1 MKEKV
6 FAIILSLALILTM
19 APMEVFGDTA
29 GQLSSGRIC
38 ISNKI
43 YEIAPDIKEREYI
56 TNNLDLSAQQMGH
69 VLEVKLGENAEIIAG
84 YNDYNIDAIKSGTN
98 WNMRRTTEQAQA
110 AEIKRK
116 VNVVGAVNG
125 DFFDMSNGRPR
136 GVLVMNS
143 TVIQKSSF
151 PCFYIDKDNVP
162 HIEESSANLP
172 DDVKEAVGGAT
183 VIVKDGQPVN
193 TGDAT
198 KNPRTAIGI
207 KADNSVVI
215 FMVDGRQAPLSVG
228 MDYPELAATMI
239 DLGCVTALN
248 LDGGGSSTFATQRA
262 GDEVGTNNETAGL
275 TMRCSPSDGYERTV
289 SSSVF
294 VVSTSQADGKFD
306 HAILTPNDEV
316 YTPGSTV
323 QFEAVGADRSGAA
336 APLPENG
343 LTWRITSGSELGT
356 INAET
361 GEFTASKEKT
371 GKVAVALSYEG
382 KIVGETS
389 VQLQWPDKL
398 GFTNSSVS
406 LDFGETSDLSFAPT
420 WQGREV
426 HYKDGD
432 FVWSVDENSD
442 LAYKKSILAETYT
455 KPGWGGYDSQV
466 MIPLTGN
473 IGGVAS
479 ATVYYNNYLVY
490 ETSYEET
497 SRNIGNSAA
506 GEIIVEET
514 LTHKGAK
521 LYSFVDGSLL
531 KDDITEDLNE
541 TISGVA
547 CKVVGIKATQTVQF
561 SLGKLNNNEFTADDE
576 ASFKGKIK
584 VTLKDDD
591 SISDEIDVVVGME
604 PYVLMDFEDGHI
616 DPISGNKLSAEEYW
630 TVHVGNSQDNG
641 SNTLSNRERKI
652 YRLMMRDTTAKG
664 VSWPKNEDG
673 SEKNQLVN
681 AEDNSNVRFGNHAM
695 QLAWDFRNVAESSVA
710 AADFGFSAMIYA
722 HVVQPTKIGF
732 WVNVPK
738 TLEEDTSQLKMIFV
752 GGITGVSDTSA
763 SDTETVGHAYYD
775 MDAEGKLTWHENE
788 QPTGTTQYL
797 NYYSHDAE
805 GNVTGSQLKDWAGKG
820 WTWVEADLSG
830 AKFPIGIQYGYTIR
844 VVSPQNHVK
853 KEGSLLID
861 NLQLIYGTN
870 TNDINNP
877 VIESIVEKGSNV
889 NLKTAGSGVKFTTT
903 QPTFDIA
910 LNDSKATDKYASGID
925 VTSIKLAIDGF
936 DCTSDAEI
944 TQNPTG
950 DSSVL
955 LKTSQLTNGEH
966 SLKVRVKDSYGN
978 ETIETYSFLIESEE
992 AVNAAVSVVPQDGA
1006 AVIGDTYQLKV
1017 ENRSDLQTEYVDAAD
1032 VTIEIGNDYGAAIKD
1047 DLTTHI
1053 IYGKG
1058 YEEASAP
1065 EYADGKVTLHVKK
1078 QAQDEQNAV
1087 VYGKM
1092 IAALS
1097 VQIPADA
1104 RQGDTLNYAVPSGY
1118 YIQNAQGMTF
1128 SQAQSKIALSA
1139 EYTITADQAIAGC
1152 PVTFKLTD
1160 KDGNIAKNLK
1170 LYLGVSEI
1178 RNPYTFTAAGRY
1190 TVYAKDD
1197 AGKRSWN
1204 YDIVVNALGTDEN
1217 GAPFGIQNNASKDG
1231 SSQKTV
1237 TWLAAIDGS
1246 SDAAYIKI
1254 AESEAALDSAE
1265 SKAGTS
1271 RLFTFTETNSG
1282 NAYRLNEV
1290 KLSGL
1295 ESGKTYYYKVG
1306 DGEKWSEV
1314 LSFTTA
1320 SSDKNAKTNF
1330 FIFADIQT
1338 SDTANLSAAIEN
1350 VKSSDKN
1357 YAFGIQT
1364 GDAIDNVTAFNNWR
1378 AYLTTLNAGKLGSI
1392 DVMHTLGNHEYYGDS
1407 DGETAGSMFSIPAH
1421 TAGSYDSAE
1430 YGSVYTGVIHDGGD
1444 ILAALQTAK
1453 EDAAKSSC
1461 AWKVLVLHQPIYGTE
1476 SLMEETKRLEVTK
1489 AIEEAGFDAVFSGD
1503 DHAYART
1510 FPMQGDQAL
1519 DAGSRDGVVYYVC
1532 GDLSGKDNEYHERD
1546 VFASMIPHKD
1556 YKGMYMSV
1564 EADEAKMVLNA
1575 YRYNGELLDSYTIA
1589 KTDCE
1594 LGKHTFDEN
1603 CLYDMAAQTIRKCS
1617 ICQQDVPAAG
1627 SGYTGILSTTEG
1639 KGKVMLVAG
1648 ALRTGWFVF
1657 GEEIYHAGG
1666 DGLLHNTTTY
1676 DTATCLEDG
1685 HIMSTCE
1692 CGKTYTGAYTYS
1704 KGHSWDS
1711 EHVCTV
1717 CGVTGKDIANVT
1729 LSLNG
1734 QYWEYTGKS
1743 IRASANAVDGDYVL
1757 SAASDRTGRDAY
1769 KSYSNNIDVG
1779 FGTVTFEG
1787 RGNYFGTNFIQ
1798 FPIVPKSVTTI
1809 ETGSV
1814 LATTAALS
1822 WNAADGA
1829 GYYRVYKKTDTTGW
1843 EKVGNTE
1850 ATGIV
1855 ITGLKPDTTYY
1866 FRVGTG
1872 RVVGANTFRGLNW
1885 SKTATVTTA
1894 AADTKK
1900 TADTITAISAE
1911 MKISGGT
1918 PLTLKAEEKDGKMY
1932 LMLPSS
1938 VDLTAL
1944 TLHLDASEELKNVMV
1959 FGCKGENIFDGKDTT
1974 VNVLELNGAL
1984 SNGQSKLYL
1993 SLNGEEPIELLLMQ
2007 SANLASMYLTSDD
2020 PQAQGRDY
2028 VDAAKSHAV
2037 TAQMQMLSA
2046 DGTVIYDGALKQL
2059 KARGNSTFTYYPKK
2073 SYQIKLGTESDLLG
2087 THEQVKT
2094 WVLLAGYADATQMRD
2109 KLFKDLAAGMGM
2121 AYTASCDWV
2130 DLYYDGEY
2138 RGTYLLSEKNAVGVT
2153 SIPITDMEKEYEAV
2167 NNGYGESA
2175 EVKEDVNKYEQKIVY
2190 TDGLTDPENITGG
2203 YLIERNLETIDEANG
2218 FYTRTGSGFN
2228 VKSPEFLS
2236 KEAMSYISEY
2246 YQEFEDA
2253 VYAVDEEGNYTGF
2266 NEATGKYYYDYC
2278 DKDSLIKV
2286 FLLQDLALNPDG
2298 FLSSFFFYKDKDGK
2312 MYAGPIWDQELSFGA
2327 GFTKKIDASITNY
2340 HYLAEALVKIP
2351 DFKAAVEEYYKTEF
2365 KGQVENL
2372 ISDEGTIAHYYSKL
2386 ERSAQMNYVLW
2397 PYVQVGLPSNPEHL
2411 WKAGTQ
2417 YSDVIADMQNWIAI
2431 RLTKLDVLHGDGNEH
2446 VTHDYVKEVVKA
2458 ATYEEEGLIRYTCK
2472 ICNAFY
2478 TEVIPKLTK
2487 PAQPIGGGGIVLPP
2501 QDDTEVGEIRIV
2513 NENTAD
2519 QKTTLTTTTV
2529 GSKKN
2534 AQGQNVSRISLSA
2547 EAAQTILDVASQN
2560 RSTEIKL
2567 EPKEGWKGTNAKI
2580 LEVVL
2585 PLGFLKEF
2593 ADTDCEKIT
2602 VTVEDNLLV
2611 ISQKSAAA
2619 IAQTAKGTEITLIA
2633 DYTQTPAKLE
2643 MKDGSTVSV
2652 LLGVDKDG
2660 FYTLLCPTADASEY
2674 KKVVMMEETAAQKAL
2689 VSQEERAKK
2698 LQNGVAHTKITLKKA
2713 ASAKGIKLTWTKSKG
2728 YAVDGYQVFRSTKKN
2743 SFGAKP
2749 YFITNNGRKKTYLN
2763 TKGLKTGKKYYY
2775 KVRGVRKIAGKTVF
2789 TEWSNKVSATVKKQT
2804 SK

>member
-361 GEFTASKEKT
+361 GEFTASEGKT
-371 GKVAVALSYEG
+371 GKVAVALSYED

-432 FVWSVDENSD
+432 FVWSLDENS
-442 LAYKKSILAETYT
+442 LGNFSGNKFKAAEEKSVRGKAFVKIR
-455 KPGWGGYDSQV
+455 GIDNV
-466 MIPLTGN
+466 I
-473 IGGVAS
+473 
-479 ATVYYNNYLVY
+479 
-490 ETSYEET
+490 
-497 SRNIGNSAA
+497 
-506 GEIIVEET
+506 GEI
-514 LTHKGAK
+514 
-521 LYSFVDGSLL
+521 
-531 KDDITEDLNE
+531 
-541 TISGVA
+541 
-547 CKVVGIKATQTVQF
+547 
-561 SLGKLNNNEFTADDE
+561 
-576 ASFKGKIK
+576 
-584 VTLKDDD
+584 
-591 SISDEIDVVVGME
+591 EIIVGME
-604 PYVLMDFEDGHI
+604 PYVLMDFEDRL
-616 DPISGNKLSAEEYW
+616 DSEGNIVQKAEDYW
-630 TVHVGNSQDNG
+630 TIHVGNAPNNMLTAEEVEKSRLWIRAVAG
-641 SNTLSNRERKI
+641 SVKD
-652 YRLMMRDTTAKG
+652 Y
-664 VSWPKNEDG
+664 
-673 SEKNQLVN
+673 N
-681 AEDNSNVRFGNHAM
+681 AELIAESDSTPVRFGKHSLKM
-695 QLAWDFRNVAESSVA
+695 SFDFTTATVSATSVAE
-710 AADFGFSAMIYA
+710 FGFAGDTLIDI
-722 HVVQPTKIGF
+722 VKPNKIGM
-732 WVNVPK
+732 WINVPK
-738 TLEEDTSQLKMIFV
+738 EYAYSGYQLKAIIKGDAYETSDNTAYRKYDRDYNEEICP
-752 GGITGVSDTSA
+752 GG
-763 SDTETVGHAYYD
+763 
-775 MDAEGKLTWHENE
+775 LN
-788 QPTGTTQYL
+788 GTTKYV
-797 NYYSHDAE
+797 NYYSYNAD
-805 GNVTGSQLKDWAGKG
+805 GSVSGSSFADWAGKG
-820 WTWVEADLSG
+820 WIWVECDISSMQM
-830 AKFPIGIQYGYTIR
+830 PIDMCRAYTVRI
-844 VVSPQNHVK
+844 VAAQNVQ
-853 KEGSLLID
+853 KEKGHIYID
-861 NLQLIYGTN
+861 NLQFIYGTN

-1047 DLTTHI
+1047 NLTAHI

-1078 QAQDEQNAV
+1078 QAQGEQNSA

-1139 EYTITADQAIAGC
+1139 EYTITAGQAIAGY
-1152 PVTFKLTD
+1152 PVTFNLTD
-1160 KDGNIAKNLK
+1160 KDGNAAENLK

-1178 RNPYTFTAAGRY
+1178 RNPYTFTDAGRY

-1237 TWLAAIDGS
+1237 TWLAAIGGS

-1476 SLMEETKRLEVTK
+1476 SLMEETKRLQVTK

-1666 DGLLHNTTTY
+1666 NGLLHNTTTY

-1872 RVVGANTFRGLNW
+1872 RAVGANTFRGLNW

-1938 VDLTAL
+1938 ADLTAL
-1944 TLHLDASEELKNVMV
+1944 TLHLEASEELKNVMV

-2020 PQAQGRDY
+2020 PQTQGRDY

-2121 AYTASCDWV
+2121 PYTASCDWV

-2138 RGTYLLSEKNAVGVT
+2138 RGTYLLSEKNAVGAT

-2167 NNGYGESA
+2167 NTGYGENA

-2203 YLIERNLETIDEANG
+2203 YLIERNLETIDEVNG

-2253 VYAVDEEGNYTGF
+2253 VYAVDKEGNYTGF

-2513 NENTAD
+2513 NKNTAD

-2580 LEVVL
+2580 LEVAL

>member
-1 MKEKV
+1 M
-6 FAIILSLALILTM
+6 
-19 APMEVFGDTA
+19 
-29 GQLSSGRIC
+29 
-38 ISNKI
+38 
-43 YEIAPDIKEREYI
+43 
-56 TNNLDLSAQQMGH
+56 
-69 VLEVKLGENAEIIAG
+69 
-84 YNDYNIDAIKSGTN
+84 
-98 WNMRRTTEQAQA
+98 
-110 AEIKRK
+110 
-116 VNVVGAVNG
+116 
-125 DFFDMSNGRPR
+125 
-136 GVLVMNS
+136 
-143 TVIQKSSF
+143 
-151 PCFYIDKDNVP
+151 
-162 HIEESSANLP
+162 
-172 DDVKEAVGGAT
+172 
-183 VIVKDGQPVN
+183 
-193 TGDAT
+193 
-198 KNPRTAIGI
+198 
-207 KADNSVVI
+207 
-215 FMVDGRQAPLSVG
+215 
-228 MDYPELAATMI
+228 
-239 DLGCVTALN
+239 
-248 LDGGGSSTFATQRA
+248 
-262 GDEVGTNNETAGL
+262 
-275 TMRCSPSDGYERTV
+275 
-289 SSSVF
+289 
-294 VVSTSQADGKFD
+294 
-306 HAILTPNDEV
+306 
-316 YTPGSTV
+316 
-323 QFEAVGADRSGAA
+323 
-336 APLPENG
+336 
-343 LTWRITSGSELGT
+343 
-356 INAET
+356 
-361 GEFTASKEKT
+361 
-371 GKVAVALSYEG
+371 
-382 KIVGETS
+382 GETS

-432 FVWSVDENSD
+432 FVWSAEAES
-442 LAYKKSILAETYT
+442 YKY
-455 KPGWGGYDSQV
+455 
-466 MIPLTGN
+466 
-473 IGGVAS
+473 
-479 ATVYYNNYLVY
+479 
-490 ETSYEET
+490 
-497 SRNIGNSAA
+497 
-506 GEIIVEET
+506 
-514 LTHKGAK
+514 
-521 LYSFVDGSLL
+521 
-531 KDDITEDLNE
+531 
-541 TISGVA
+541 
-547 CKVVGIKATQTVQF
+547 KVVVETKAANATTGFAGNGIKDMMMTLNGQLNVNQKLQYSAYGTWWNYATTYIETAKQTFVEQ
-561 SLGKLNNNEFTADDE
+561 D
-576 ASFKGKIK
+576 GKIK
-584 VTLKDDD
+584 VKSTVKNVKKYSYEDVYQT
-591 SISDEIDVVVGME
+591 DENGKFVLNEKGNKIKIGEIEHESEEGLQADQEFSFAVGKFAGNEFYADENNSLRAEITVALASSADTTGNVSVIVGME
-604 PYVLMDFEDGHI
+604 PYMLMDFEDRGS
-616 DPISGNKLSAEEYW
+616 ISANDFWKM
-630 TVHVGNSQDNG
+630 HVGTSSTG
-641 SNTLSNRERKI
+641 SNGQLTIDEMRASRI
-652 YRLMMRDTTAKG
+652 WIRDTTGRG
-664 VSWPKNEDG
+664 VVWPTGENGIVSSAD
-673 SEKNQLVN
+673 
-681 AEDNSNVRFGNHAM
+681 DRRVRFGDYACK
-695 QLAWDFRNVAESSVA
+695 LSWDFQKISETLVAV
-710 AADFGFSAMIYA
+710 ADFGFSSIVY
-722 HVVQPTKIGF
+722 VNEVQPTKLGVWI
-732 WVNVPK
+732 NVPS
-738 TLEEDTSQLKMIFV
+738 ELKGSDNVIKAILV
-752 GGITGVSDTSA
+752 GNGA
-763 SDTETVGHAYYD
+763 ETDSPALAYQKINAD
-775 MDAEGKLTWHENE
+775 GSMSLVEGKNI
-788 QPTGTTQYL
+788 TGTTTYFQYFSYNADGTVSGKTL
-797 NYYSHDAE
+797 D
-805 GNVTGSQLKDWAGKG
+805 DWAGKG
-820 WTWVEADLSG
+820 WTWIEADISSLQMPVG
-830 AKFPIGIQYGYTIR
+830 VQRGYTIR
-844 VVSPQNHVK
+844 ITSPQNCQK
-853 KEGSLLID
+853 GKGSILID
-861 NLQLIYGTN
+861 NLQMIYGTN

-1047 DLTTHI
+1047 DLTAHI
-1053 IYGKG
+1053 TYGKG

-1078 QAQDEQNAV
+1078 QAQDEQNSV

-1178 RNPYTFTAAGRY
+1178 RNPYTFTDAGRY

-1237 TWLAAIDGS
+1237 TWLAAIGGS
-1246 SDAAYIKI
+1246 SDEAYIKI

-1306 DGEKWSEV
+1306 NGEKWSEV

-1476 SLMEETKRLEVTK
+1476 SLMEETKRLQVTK

-1594 LGKHTFDEN
+1594 LGKHTFNEN

-1639 KGKVMLVAG
+1639 EGKVMLVAG

-1657 GEEIYHAGG
+1657 GEEIYHAGE

-1717 CGVTGKDIANVT
+1717 CGVTGKDIANVI

-1734 QYWEYTGKS
+1734 RYWEYTGKS

-1900 TADTITAISAE
+1900 TADTITAVSAE

-1938 VDLTAL
+1938 ADLTAL
-1944 TLHLDASEELKNVMV
+1944 TLHLEASEELKNVMV

-2020 PQAQGRDY
+2020 PQTQGRDY

-2073 SYQIKLGTESDLLG
+2073 SYQIKLDTESDLLG

-2121 AYTASCDWV
+2121 SYTASCDWV

-2138 RGTYLLSEKNAVGVT
+2138 RGTYLLSEKNAVGAT

-2190 TDGLTDPENITGG
+2190 TDGLKDPGNITGG

-2253 VYAVDEEGNYTGF
+2253 VYAVDAEGNYTGF

-2580 LEVVL
+2580 LEVAL

-2728 YAVDGYQVFRSTKKN
+2728 YAVDGYQVFRSMKKN